1 MMWLLM
7 SSFTFLQSKP
17 VVLIVDTALAGAVAA
32 GAVAAVGAAAGTAVG
47 VAGAAGGAALG
58 VAGAGAAAAAGA
70 VGAGV
75 AAAGTAATGAAAV
88 LIPVGT
94 AAVAATPNILLSK
107 ALVGSGFLVG
117 AAAGGRLSFLFVK
130 LNSNFKYNFNLS

>member
-1 MMWLLM
+1 MGCIKVSLMMWLLM

-32 GAVAAVGAAAGTAVG
+32 GAVAAVGAAAGAAV
-47 VAGAAGGAALG
+47 G

-94 AAVAATPNILLSK
+94 AAAAATPNILLSK

-117 AAAGGRLSFLFVK
+117 AAAGGKLSFIFVFLFS
-130 LNSNFKYNFNLS
+130 LA

>member
-1 MMWLLM
+1 MGCIKVSLMMLLLI

-47 VAGAAGGAALG
+47 VAG
-58 VAGAGAAAAAGA
+58 AAAGA

-117 AAAGGRLSFLFVK
+117 AAAGGLLQQIQQG
-130 LNSNFKYNFNLS
+130 

>member
-32 GAVAAVGAAAGTAVG
+32 GTAVGVAGAATGAALG

-75 AAAGTAATGAAAV
+75 AASGTAATGAAAV
-88 LIPVGT
+88 LIPVGA

-117 AAAGGRLSFLFVK
+117 AAAGGLLQQIQQG
-130 LNSNFKYNFNLS
+130 

>member
-1 MMWLLM
+1 MGCIKVSLMMLLLI

-58 VAGAGAAAAAGA
+58 VAGAGGAAAAGA

-75 AAAGTAATGAAAV
+75 AAAGTAAAV

-117 AAAGGRLSFLFVK
+117 AAAGGLLQQIQEG
-130 LNSNFKYNFNLS
+130 

>member
-1 MMWLLM
+1 MGCIKVSLMMLLLI

-47 VAGAAGGAALG
+47 VAGASTGAALG
-58 VAGAGAAAAAGA
+58 VAGA

-117 AAAGGRLSFLFVK
+117 ATAGGLLQQIQQG
-130 LNSNFKYNFNLS
+130 

>member
-1 MMWLLM
+1 M
-7 SSFTFLQSKP
+7 
-17 VVLIVDTALAGAVAA
+17 VLIVDTALAGAIAA
-32 GAVAAVGAAAGTAVG
+32 GTIAAVGAAAGTAVG
-47 VAGAAGGAALG
+47 VAGAATGAALG

-88 LIPVGT
+88 LVPVGA
-94 AAVAATPNILLSK
+94 AAVAATSNILLGK

-117 AAAGGRLSFLFVK
+117 ATAGGRKGICYVYGNIKYWIFSLSVQDYLVP
-130 LNSNFKYNFNLS
+130 LIVFNLP